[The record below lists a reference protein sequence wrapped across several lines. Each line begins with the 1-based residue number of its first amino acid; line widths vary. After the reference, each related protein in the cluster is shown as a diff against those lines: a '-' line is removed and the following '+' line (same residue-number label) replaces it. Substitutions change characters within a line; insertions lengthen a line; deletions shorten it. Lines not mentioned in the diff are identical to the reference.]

1 MNRAEH
7 LFSQLKSTVRMGWIE
22 HGVSEPES
30 VAEHSWGTAFLCLC
44 YAASAGV
51 DPTRAAS
58 MAVAHDLAESVTKD
72 APWRADTDQREKHKV
87 EREANENLSGEL
99 AAFGADATEVLKLSA
114 EYMEA
119 SSAEALFVRDMN
131 LLDMVLQARRYQ
143 TVGSGRDLA
152 VFYRSSEA
160 RLNTSVGKALFRRFL
175 GPLRRTPPLETADGE
190 RETYC

>member
-7 LFSQLKSTVRMGWIE
+7 LFSQLKSTVRTGWIE
-22 HGVSEPES
+22 HGISQPES

-58 MAVAHDLAESVTKD
+58 MAIAHDIAESVTKD
-72 APWRADTDQREKHKV
+72 LPWRADTDRHEKHGA
-87 EREANENLSGEL
+87 ERKANEGISGDL
-99 AAFGADATEVLKLSA
+99 AAFGADATEVLKLSV

-131 LLDMVLQARRYQ
+131 LLDMVLQARRYEA
-143 TVGSGRDLA
+143 VGSGRDLV

-160 RLNTSVGKALFRRFL
+160 RLNTDAGKALFRRFCGL
-175 GPLRRTPPLETADGE
+175 SLSHESD
-190 RETYC
+190 